1 MSREIDEA
9 IETHIE
15 MLIDEDVL
23 ARIGADKQPQRELSQ
38 RVMRIFEDYNR
49 LLTLEAAKAE
59 SEKRPSNDCIGCHE
73 PMEHYYCPRC
83 KRLWES

>member
-23 ARIGADKQPQRELSQ
+23 ARIGADKQPHRELSQ

-49 LLTLEAAKAE
+49 LLTLEAALAE
-59 SEKRPSNDCIGCHE
+59 AKTP
-73 PMEHYYCPRC
+73 
-83 KRLWES
+83 